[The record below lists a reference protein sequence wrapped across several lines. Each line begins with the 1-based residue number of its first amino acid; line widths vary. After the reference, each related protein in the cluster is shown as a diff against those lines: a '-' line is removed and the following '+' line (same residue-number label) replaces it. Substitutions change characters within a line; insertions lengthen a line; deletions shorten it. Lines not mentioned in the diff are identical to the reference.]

1 MQVVLSIPSQQSLIS
16 SSNNNSGQLVTYL
29 QPLGNI
35 GVPVS
40 NMDQGQVLMAS
51 SDLQGNV
58 TLHNVSNIN
67 GNKRNG
73 INNFIVF

>member
-1 MQVVLSIPSQQSLIS
+1 
-16 SSNNNSGQLVTYL
+16 VTYL

-40 NMDQGQVLMAS
+40 SMDQGQVLMAS

-58 TLHNVSNIN
+58 TLHNVANIN

-73 INNFIVF
+73 NEHFIVFSMS